1 MGQARNRKAEIDAQ
15 KSKSKDKL
23 IVVDFADCK
32 SGKVNLL
39 ALSEEHNSKN
49 IFLMGQSIISTES
62 TFVKVCVGILVSEN
76 IPEKQALEILEG
88 AYTIQKEE
96 HKPVMMAYGW
106 FPLNDMKNITVHNL
120 GKNPLVM
127 PVLMTTVVE
136 SGLKDVILSHPESK
150 DFMEWMRD
158 HINDA
163 DSVEQMEKRYGKV
176 GERV

>member
-1 MGQARNRKAEIDAQ
+1 MGQARNRKEEIEHLKAQ
-15 KSKSKDKL
+15 DKL

-49 IFLMGQSIISTES
+49 IFLMGQSIIPTDS
-62 TFVKVCVGILVSEN
+62 TFITVCIGILVSEN
-76 IPEKQALEILEG
+76 IKEKEALETLEG

-96 HKPVMMAYGW
+96 HKSAMMAYGW

-127 PVLMTTVVE
+127 PVLMSTVVE

-150 DFMEWMRD
+150 EFMEWMRD
-158 HINDA
+158 HITDA